1 MKIILLQIVIILLCF
16 TALFLGFL
24 LIKSGNK
31 ILKGEDA
38 SIRKSIWDRLF
49 YDYYIWK
56 WLFGESKGSAY
67 RQIWLGVASVI
78 WGVILFL
85 FLSLSGILF

>member
-1 MKIILLQIVIILLCF
+1 
-16 TALFLGFL
+16 LFLGVL

-31 ILKGEDA
+31 ILKGE
-38 SIRKSIWDRLF
+38 KSIAQKSMLDRLF

-67 RQIWLGVASVI
+67 RQIWFGVASI
-78 WGVILFL
+78 ICGVVLFL
-85 FLSLSGILF
+85 FLSLCGFLF